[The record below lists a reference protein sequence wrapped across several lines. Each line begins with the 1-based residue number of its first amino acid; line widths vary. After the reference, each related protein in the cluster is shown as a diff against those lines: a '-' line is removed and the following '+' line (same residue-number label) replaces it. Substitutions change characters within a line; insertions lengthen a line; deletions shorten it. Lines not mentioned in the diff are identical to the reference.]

1 MKTRFSFLLAG
12 LFLVLLSGCIS
23 SIHPFYTSKDL
34 AFDPLL
40 VGEWFDKNNS
50 NRWVFESTAD
60 SSYTMTYH
68 ENGIILDTSAITISE
83 FEVHLVNLDG
93 HYFLDLYPG
102 ENNHIKMSTLLATT
116 VLPVHLFAKLEYID
130 GEYLVSFLNGEWLKK
145 SIADKKID
153 IAYEKTN
160 EQIVLTA
167 STQDLQKMVLQNVDN
182 EEAFIEPTTLVKAK
196 K

>member
-1 MKTRFSFLLAG
+1 M
-12 LFLVLLSGCIS
+12 LLSGCIS
-23 SIHPFYTSKDL
+23 SIHPLYTSKDV

-102 ENNHIKMSTLLATT
+102 ENNQIKMSTLLATT
-116 VLPVHLFAKLEYID
+116 LLPVHLFAKLEYID
-130 GEYLVSFLNGEWLKK
+130 GEYLISFLNGEWLKK

-182 EEAFIEPTTLVKAK
+182 EEAFIEPATLVRSK

>member
-23 SIHPFYTSKDL
+23 SIHPLYTSKDV

-40 VGEWFDKNNS
+40 VGEWFDTDNS
-50 NRWVFESTAD
+50 NRWIFESKND
-60 SSYTMTYH
+60 SSYKLIYH
-68 ENGIILDTSAITISE
+68 ENGVFGDDSTQTISI
-83 FEVHLVNLDG
+83 FDVNLVNLEG

-102 ENNHIKMSTLLATT
+102 DDDQFTMSTLMAATL
-116 VLPVHLFAKLEYID
+116 LPVHTFAKID
-130 GEYLVSFLNGEWLKK
+130 FEDGAYNVRFFSGEWLQQ
-145 SIADKKID
+145 SIIDKKID

-182 EEAFIEPTTLVKAK
+182 EEAFIEPATLVRSK